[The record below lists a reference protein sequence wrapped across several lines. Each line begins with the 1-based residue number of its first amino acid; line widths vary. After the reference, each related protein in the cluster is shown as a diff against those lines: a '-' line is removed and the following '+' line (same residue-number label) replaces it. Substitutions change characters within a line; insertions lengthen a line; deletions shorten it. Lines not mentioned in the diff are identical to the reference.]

1 MPKQPTRGPARK
13 PPRKLSTVSSKDEY
27 TRLPG
32 LLNSTSGLRAGS
44 VSQAGNSEDTG
55 IDKSLSEKI
64 LDEENENAIVDDEPV
79 PETTAHKE
87 PVSLPVKR
95 PAPVIP
101 AVSKLERPVLKTRKL
116 ERPERQDKTAIT
128 SSAGAETPQEAP
140 GDLEN
145 QSSQSL
151 PENLGLETPPSSA
164 AEPKA
169 SQLKT
174 VDERNSIT
182 RSGASRKSFITAFSE
197 PFKQRY
203 SNLRSSD
210 NSAAGSESVPT
221 ERGSHVQAMLR
232 DETVVEPGMGS
243 GPSEN
248 SRAPK
253 KLLGSSHS
261 FSAINKSNE
270 QGQYLEGEEG
280 EEGESPE
287 VEEKDEDERKFDEP
301 AEKDGEAVD
310 EAAKFAEEG
319 QEENEEEEQQQA
331 DEEEKADEEQKPAVR
346 VPQYDDAG
354 RLIVDP
360 TDLPKRTRTSGTLA
374 LVDGIEH
381 VLDEEKFTMAE
392 MCRDLPIGTV
402 SSKYEKYVELMRKKK
417 DDRREKRAI
426 RTLLKSDSSR
436 VEELYKYR
444 TELQRQDAERRQQSQ
459 SEAREILLRGGD
471 DGTTAVPQLKIGESG
486 ELSLDMESTIVDRH
500 RNNQDA
506 ANSMTRV
513 DADDIGR
520 TINSA
525 SYSRHERPERWDA
538 NETEEFY
545 KAISMWGTDFSLISK
560 LFPGRSRRQ
569 VKSKYKLEE
578 KKNPTKLHLATIR
591 KLPVDVER
599 YTNLLQLQKITL
611 QETKDVEAKIETVRN
626 EFEQR
631 VKEEADSVEK
641 MKKEDADRAQQR
653 ETERME
659 ELKAKA
665 KEKQEMREAAALL
678 KAE

>member
-13 PPRKLSTVSSKDEY
+13 PPRKLSIVSSKDEY

-32 LLNSTSGLRAGS
+32 LLNSSSNLRAGS
-44 VSQAGNSEDTG
+44 VSRSGNTENTG
-55 IDKSLSEKI
+55 LDKSLAEKV
-64 LDEENENAIVDDEPV
+64 LGEENESAIADDEPV
-79 PETTAHKE
+79 SETTARR
-87 PVSLPVKR
+87 VSVSRPVKR
-95 PAPVIP
+95 SAPVIS
-101 AVSKLERPVLKTRKL
+101 AVTKLERPVLKTRKL
-116 ERPERQDKTAIT
+116 ERPEKQDKATAA
-128 SSAGAETPQEAP
+128 SSATAETPQDEDSKTSA
-140 GDLEN
+140 N
-145 QSSQSL
+145 QSSQ
-151 PENLGLETPPSSA
+151 PDTEKHGLVTPPSSA
-164 AEPKA
+164 PDNQA
-169 SQLKT
+169 SQSK
-174 VDERNSIT
+174 VAGDRGISAT
-182 RSGASRKSFITAFSE
+182 RSEASRKSFMTTFSE

-210 NSAAGSESVPT
+210 SSSASAENSVY
-221 ERGSHVQAMLR
+221 ERGSHVQAILR
-232 DETVVEPGMGS
+232 NETVVEPGMGS
-243 GPSEN
+243 GNAES
-248 SRAPK
+248 SRAPR
-253 KLLGSSHS
+253 KLLGSSRP
-261 FSAINKSNE
+261 FSALNKPSE
-270 QGQYLEGEEG
+270 QEHYSEGEDGHSPEAEEEG
-280 EEGESPE
+280 EQVQEAEDSAEKDQEAVEGES
-287 VEEKDEDERKFDEP
+287 DLT
-301 AEKDGEAVD
+301 
-310 EAAKFAEEG
+310 
-319 QEENEEEEQQQA
+319 Q
-331 DEEEKADEEQKPAVR
+331 EEQKSAEEAENAEEAQPAIR
-346 VPQYDDAG
+346 IPQYDEAG

-360 TDLPKRTRTSGTLA
+360 IDMPKRTRTSGNLP

-381 VLDEEKFTMAE
+381 VLNEEKFTMAE

-402 SSKYEKYVELMRKKK
+402 SSKYERYVELMKKK
-417 DDRREKRAI
+417 KEDRREKRAI
-426 RTLLKSDSSR
+426 KTLLKSDASR

-591 KLPVDVER
+591 KLPVDVEK
-599 YTNLLQLQKITL
+599 YTSLLQLQKITL
-611 QETKDVEAKIETVRN
+611 QETKDVEAKIETVKN

-631 VKEEADSVEK
+631 VKEEADSIER
-641 MKKEDADRAQQR
+641 MKKEDADRAQQK

-659 ELKAKA
+659 ELRVKA
-665 KEKQEMREAAALL
+665 KEKQEMRDAAALL
-678 KAE
+678 KTE